1 MISQSK
7 KCSRTPKKKS
17 NVDDDNCP
25 VCDRD
30 LYFNEVASQKIGI
43 IDDDGSINEWK
54 CPFCDSEFDLDD
66 NILYIYGSEIEGGQ
80 A

>member
-1 MISQSK
+1 M
-7 KCSRTPKKKS
+7 
-17 NVDDDNCP
+17 NDDNCP

-54 CPFCDSEFDLDD
+54 CPFCDSEFDLDN
-66 NILYIYGSEIEGGQ
+66 NILYIYGSESEKGL